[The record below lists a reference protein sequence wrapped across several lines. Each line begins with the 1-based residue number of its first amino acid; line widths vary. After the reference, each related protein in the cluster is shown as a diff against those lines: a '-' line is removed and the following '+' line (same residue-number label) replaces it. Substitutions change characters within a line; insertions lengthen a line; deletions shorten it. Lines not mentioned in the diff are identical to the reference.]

1 MKFRATRTGRVL
13 HSASAFCGYLKQTTR
28 FVIVPAEDLEP
39 LPRHADKYLLDDRIV
54 SLCAC
59 VNDYWRDELRK
70 LKR

>member
-1 MKFRATRTGRVL
+1 
-13 HSASAFCGYLKQTTR
+13 
-28 FVIVPAEDLEP
+28 LEP